1 MSGCLKG
8 ILLLVIP
15 FFVALFLA
23 VMLMVI
29 YPNSLKAAAFMC
41 PDDRPDTFVVR
52 YDVATSDGTGT
63 NWTLMCMSEQGEIY
77 EVGTWKPLLVLLGIV
92 SAVVYGFVLLLVLLR
107 LVRGIDSDLDSPD
120 AGLPPTAESFPGIS
134 PQPPPF
140 ST

>member
-8 ILLLVIP
+8 ILLLVVP
-15 FFVALFLA
+15 FFVAVFLA
-23 VMLMVI
+23 TMLMVI
-29 YPNSLKAAAFMC
+29 YPSSFKAAAFLC

-63 NWTLMCMSEQGEIY
+63 NWTLMCVSERGEIY

-107 LVRGIDSDLDSPD
+107 LVRGIDSDLGPPD
-120 AGLPPTAESFPGIS
+120 AGLPPEAESFPGLTS
-134 PQPPPF
+134 PPPPF